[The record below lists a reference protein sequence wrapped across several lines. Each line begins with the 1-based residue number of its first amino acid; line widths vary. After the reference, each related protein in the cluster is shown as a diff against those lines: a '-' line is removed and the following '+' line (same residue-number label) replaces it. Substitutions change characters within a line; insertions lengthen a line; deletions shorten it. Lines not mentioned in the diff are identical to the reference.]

1 MSSIKL
7 NAPYFQWEVMR
18 RQRLE
23 KLKLNDRNKTTV
35 SLLVID
41 EIQGFFEK
49 TRPGKIDENDV

>member
-7 NAPYFQWEVMR
+7 NAPYFQWEVR

-49 TRPGKIDENDV
+49 TRSGKIDENDV